1 MSIPGL
7 IFLILIIAFIFIFNS
22 LIMKRNVAENSLAV
36 VNAFLKRQFEVAGD
50 LLAAVPDTAPESVEE
65 LKRVIAQKTTGS
77 DMKAKAKAEL
87 ESDFHARLADFI
99 AAIDSESSQIT
110 DLKNELTELS
120 QQAAKAKTAY
130 NQAVTTYNQ
139 AISTFPGT
147 LFARLMHLQSK
158 ELF

>member
-36 VNAFLKRQFEVAGD
+36 VNAYLKRQFEVTAD
-50 LLAAVPDTAPESVEE
+50 LLAAVPDIAPESVDE
-65 LKRVIAQKTTGS
+65 LKNLIAQKTTGS
-77 DMKAKAKAEL
+77 DMQAKAAL
-87 ESDFHARLADFI
+87 ESAFRARLADFI
-99 AAIDSESSQIT
+99 AGIDSESSEIT
-110 DLKNELTELS
+110 GLKNELTELA
-120 QQAAKAKTAY
+120 QQYEKAKTAY
-130 NQAVTTYNQ
+130 NQSVTTYNQ

-147 LFARLMHLQSK
+147 LFARLMHLQNK

>member
-36 VNAFLKRQFEVAGD
+36 VNAYLKRQFEVTAD
-50 LLAAVPDTAPESVEE
+50 LKNL
-65 LKRVIAQKTTGS
+65 IAQKTTGS
-77 DMKAKAKAEL
+77 DMQAKAAL
-87 ESDFHARLADFI
+87 ESAFRDRLADFI
-99 AAIDSESSQIT
+99 ADIDSESSEIT
-110 DLKNELTELS
+110 GLKNELTELA
-120 QQAAKAKTAY
+120 QQYEKAKTAY
-130 NQAVTTYNQ
+130 NQSVTTYNQ

-147 LFARLMHLQSK
+147 LFARLMHLQNK

>member
-77 DMKAKAKAEL
+77 DMKAKAAL